1 MQHLRQMLFVHLQLD
16 EHDDK
21 LFDTLGH
28 LICQWQI
35 ANEKKYQ
42 LIQKM
47 FPIQFP
53 GILKDNYLR

>member
-35 ANEKKYQ
+35 VNEKNI
-42 LIQKM
+42 LTHSENVSN
-47 FPIQFP
+47 PIP
-53 GILKDNYLR
+53 RNLKR

>member
-1 MQHLRQMLFVHLQLD
+1 MLFVHLQLD

-35 ANEKKYQ
+35 ANEKKI
-42 LIQKM
+42 LTHSENVSN
-47 FPIQFP
+47 PIP
-53 GILKDNYLR
+53 RNLKRWLSKIIT